1 MINVC
6 VRLSVAVLI
15 AVIPVAAVGQDL
27 PADTAADRSDARFS
41 RLEQLDRDF
50 GPERGL
56 DAAAK
61 AKPPFSLRLSM
72 PFTYNSNVGNL
83 EYGKKHD
90 FHATP
95 SARLDYSRPTGDFV
109 VFARAAADGD
119 IYIDYG
125 DSNASTLT
133 GRLGIRWEKSG
144 LGPLK
149 PYFHYSPT
157 IIYSGA
163 FSDRLVTLHN
173 FTVGVGGKIPI
184 NKVTFAFDLQG
195 TRREA
200 TLPGSEQDRFRLGF
214 TFSGSVTK
222 TIAWSI
228 DQGVSRRQYTGG
240 ASDGRRDTNLLTVV
254 GFSAALNPK
263 AAASGA
269 VATFVDI
276 DVSLER
282 NFSNRDGKD
291 YSVWDIGPTLTL
303 KTAF

>member
-1 MINVC
+1 MAKVY
-6 VRLSVAVLI
+6 VRLSVAALI
-15 AVIPVAAVGQDL
+15 AVIPVAAAGQDL
-27 PADTAADRSDARFS
+27 PADTAADRADARLS
-41 RLEQLDRDF
+41 RLEQQDWDF

-61 AKPPFSLRLSM
+61 AKPPFSLRLSL

-83 EYGKKHD
+83 DNGKRRD

-95 SARLDYSRPTGDFV
+95 SARLDYSKPTGDFV
-109 VFARAAADGD
+109 VFARAATDGD
-119 IYIDYG
+119 IYIDYD

-149 PYFHYSPT
+149 PYFHYTPT
-157 IIYSGA
+157 ILYSGV
-163 FSDRLVTLHN
+163 FSRHLVTLHN
-173 FTVGVGGKIPI
+173 FTIGVGGKIPI

-200 TLPGSEQDRFRLGF
+200 TLPGSEQDRLGLGF
-214 TFSGSVTK
+214 TFSGPVTK

-228 DQGVSRRQYTGG
+228 AQNVSRRQYTGG
-240 ASDGRRDTNLLTVV
+240 TNAGRRDANLLTVAGLSV
-254 GFSAALNPK
+254 ALNPK
-263 AAASGA
+263 SAARGAAAI
-269 VATFVDI
+269 FVDAN
-276 DVSLER
+276 VSFER

-291 YSVWDIGPTLTL
+291 YSVWDIGPALTL

>member
-1 MINVC
+1 MANAR
-6 VRLSVAVLI
+6 VRLTVAALI
-15 AVIPVAAVGQDL
+15 AVIPVAAAGQDL
-27 PADTAADRSDARFS
+27 PADTAADRADARFS
-41 RLEQLDRDF
+41 RLEQQDWEF
-50 GPERGL
+50 GPALGF
-56 DAAAK
+56 DATAK
-61 AKPPFSLRLSM
+61 VKPPFSLRLSV

-83 EYGKKHD
+83 DNGKKRD

-109 VFARAAADGD
+109 FFARAAADGD
-119 IYIDYG
+119 IYIDYD
-125 DSNASTLT
+125 DSNASTFA
-133 GRLGIRWEKSG
+133 GRLGVRWEKPG
-144 LGPLK
+144 FGPLK

-157 IIYSGA
+157 IIYSGV
-163 FSDRLVTLHN
+163 FSNRLVTLHN

-200 TLPGSEQDRFRLGF
+200 TLPGSEQDRVRLGF

-228 DQGVSRRQYTGG
+228 DHGLSRRQYTGG
-240 ASDGRRDTNLLTVV
+240 ANAGRRDTNLLTVA
-254 GFSAALNPK
+254 GLSAALNPK
-263 AAASGA
+263 AAARGGA
-269 VATFVDI
+269 AIFVDAN
-276 DVSLER
+276 VSFER